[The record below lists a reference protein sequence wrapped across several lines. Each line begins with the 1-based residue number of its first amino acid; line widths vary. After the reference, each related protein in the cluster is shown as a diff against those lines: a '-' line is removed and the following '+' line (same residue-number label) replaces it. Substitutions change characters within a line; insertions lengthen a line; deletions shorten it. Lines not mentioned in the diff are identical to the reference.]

1 MPMRLIISML
11 KLDATLETRWLPMN
25 TTNTKISRVR
35 RSTLRVSSI
44 IGSDIS
50 ATTQA

>member
-1 MPMRLIISML
+1 
-11 KLDATLETRWLPMN
+11 MN
-25 TTNTKISRVR
+25 TTKTRISSAR
-35 RSTLRVSSI
+35 RSKLRVSSI